1 MTAQVSVSGAMQAS
15 PAQPATYRID
25 AQAIAAFDAA
35 VKPFELDRQ
44 LHNQIVGNELGE
56 SMAALVD
63 ALRKLSFDRLT
74 RRYSWLDKLT
84 GADLQARIEFD
95 LAAHTISDLIDS
107 AYVAARHGAQMLQ
120 ALQAERAR
128 LAELV
133 PRHEDLLNTAETL
146 LRGQDPQDELVARFQ
161 RRVANLSAM
170 CNANRLS
177 EAQLDLTIKS
187 VTLQLDRFGELRK
200 VLLPAWQQHALAIAQ
215 ATSGSSEE
223 YQQFHKFQAASA
235 ELADYLTKQGA

>member
-1 MTAQVSVSGAMQAS
+1 MQVPVQGAARAASASVQA
-15 PAQPATYRID
+15 YRID

-35 VKPFELDRQ
+35 VKPFELDKL
-44 LHNQIVGNELGE
+44 LHDQIVRNELGE

-74 RRYSWLDKLT
+74 KRYSWLAKLT

-95 LAAHTISDLIDS
+95 LAAHTISDLIDQ
-107 AYVAARHGAQMLQ
+107 AYAAARHGGQMLQ
-120 ALQAERAR
+120 ALQQERAR
-128 LAELV
+128 LAELA
-133 PRHEDLLNTAETL
+133 PQHEALLTTAETL
-146 LRGQDPQDELVARFQ
+146 LRGQDPADELVARFQ

-177 EAQLDLTIKS
+177 EAQLDLTMKS

-200 VLLPAWQQHALAIAQ
+200 LLLPAWQQHALAIAQ
-215 ATSGSSEE
+215 AVSGSSEE
-223 YQQFHKFQAASA
+223 YQQFHRFQEASS
-235 ELADYLTKQGA
+235 ELADYLAKQGA

>member
-1 MTAQVSVSGAMQAS
+1 MGAVRTTAPAS
-15 PAQPATYRID
+15 AYRID

-35 VKPFELDRQ
+35 VKPFELDKQ
-44 LHNQIVGNELGE
+44 LHDQIVGNELGE
-56 SMAALVD
+56 AMAALVD
-63 ALRKLSFDRLT
+63 SLRKLSFDRLT
-74 RRYSWLDKLT
+74 KRYSWLAKLT

-95 LAAHTISDLIDS
+95 LAAHTISDLIDH
-107 AYVAARHGAQMLQ
+107 AYTAARHGEQMLS

-128 LAELV
+128 LAELA
-133 PRHEDLLNTAETL
+133 PQHEALLNTAETL
-146 LRGQDPQDELVARFQ
+146 LRGQDPADDLVARFQ

-187 VTLQLDRFGELRK
+187 VTHQLDRFGELRK
-200 VLLPAWQQHALAIAQ
+200 LLLPAWQQHALAIAQ
-215 ATSGSSEE
+215 AVSGSTEE

-235 ELADYLTKQGA
+235 ALADSLAKEGA